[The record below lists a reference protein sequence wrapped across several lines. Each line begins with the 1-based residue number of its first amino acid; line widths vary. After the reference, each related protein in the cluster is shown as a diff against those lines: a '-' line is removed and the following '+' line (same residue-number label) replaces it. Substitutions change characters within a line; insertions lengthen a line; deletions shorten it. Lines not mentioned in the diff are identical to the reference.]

1 MFPRQGEDSLATTMY
16 SWNKA
21 TAPDSD
27 VPELKAGDRVR
38 HAQFGDGVVV
48 SCQPVKDDNEVVVA
62 FKGLGVKKLLLSFAR
77 LEKVE

>member
-1 MFPRQGEDSLATTMY
+1 MY

-21 TAPDSD
+21 PVPSVA

-48 SCQPVKDDNEVVVA
+48 SCQLVTDDNEVVVA
-62 FKGLGVKKLLLSFAR
+62 FRGLGVKKLLLSFAR
-77 LEKVE
+77 LEKV